1 MKILITGTAGFIGYH
16 LTKRLSEENHDIVC
30 IDNISNY
37 YDVKLKYGR
46 LNSLGFNY
54 NVFETEADKFIISS
68 FFSNTCFIKI
78 DLSDTKCVTKLFSEY
93 DFDIILHLAAQ
104 AGVRYSILN
113 PHAYISS
120 NIYGF
125 LNILEAAKSRPPKHF
140 IYASSSSIYGLNSKI
155 PFSENDPANRP
166 ASLYAST
173 KLAGEQMAYS
183 YSHLYKIPLT
193 GLRFFTVYGP
203 WGRPDMAP
211 FIFTKSIIEGE
222 PIIVFNNGDMKRDF
236 TYIDDVIEGIT
247 RVINKIPCGN
257 DEDKTPAAIYN
268 IGNSKP
274 VALMDFI
281 HTIENTLNK
290 KAIIQYAPM
299 QAGDVNSTWADCSAL
314 ARDTGFS
321 PNTPLSTG
329 IQEFVDWYK
338 EYYK

>member
-1 MKILITGTAGFIGYH
+1 MKLLITGTAGFIGYH

-30 IDNISNY
+30 VDNISNY
-37 YDVKLKYGR
+37 YDVKLKYAR
-46 LNSLGFNY
+46 LNSLGFNC
-54 NVFETEADKFIISS
+54 NVLEAEAGKYINSS
-68 FFSNTCFIKI
+68 VFPNICFKKV
-78 DLSDTKCVTKLFSEY
+78 DLSDTECVTKLFSEY
-93 DFDIILHLAAQ
+93 GFDIILHLAAQ
-104 AGVRYSILN
+104 AGVRHSLSN
-113 PHAYISS
+113 PYAYISS
-120 NIYGF
+120 NINGF
-125 LNILEAAKSRPPKHF
+125 LNILEVAKSHPPKHF
-140 IYASSSSIYGLNSKI
+140 VYASSSSIYGLNSKI

-173 KLAGEQMAYS
+173 KLAGELMAYS

-211 FIFTKSIIEGE
+211 FIFTKSIIDEE
-222 PIIVFNNGDMKRDF
+222 PIIVFNNGNMQRDF
-236 TYIDDVIEGIT
+236 TYIDDIIEGIT
-247 RVINKIPCGN
+247 RVINKIPSGN
-257 DEDKTPAAIYN
+257 DGDRTPAAIYN

-290 KAIIQYAPM
+290 RAIIQYAPM

-329 IQEFVDWYK
+329 IQKFVDWYK